1 MPTRSFDLLIFISFL
16 FPLIFRPHP
25 KYVIVEDSQEG
36 SGNTEDEKIPG
47 RDRFKEKRAPPS
59 RDSGYVGDYS
69 DELSSSAG
77 ARSLRGSILSRYIR
91 EIRIRI
97 YLLSCMDSLYRFI
110 PLRVAAV

>member
-36 SGNTEDEKIPG
+36 SGNTEDEEIPPLPG

-59 RDSGYVGDYS
+59 RDSGYVGDS
-69 DELSSSAG
+69 NDELSSSAG
-77 ARSLRGSILSRYIR
+77 ARSLRGSILSRYIIR

-97 YLLSCMDSLYRFI
+97 YVPS
-110 PLRVAAV
+110 